1 MSKSDDDPMF
11 DDKDKNGY
19 MIQICR
25 ESITISGKLGELPEK
40 KSEVLNDLLEEPE
53 AYLFNHVSKKH
64 KSPPDDGEKEPSS
77 DNVIQKKFTKETE
90 G

>member
-1 MSKSDDDPMF
+1 MSKFDDKPMF
-11 DDKDKNGY
+11 NDKDKNGY

-40 KSEVLNDLLEEPE
+40 KSEVINDLLEEPE
-53 AYLFNHVSKKH
+53 AYLFNHVTQPGRKNT
-64 KSPPDDGEKEPSS
+64 PPDNIIKKE
-77 DNVIQKKFTKETE
+77 FTKKSE